1 MLMQWISSL
10 LKVFCCIIYL
20 KCLKRKI
27 TKLSDFYYVVEELNA
42 TRYIKNKKLLGGIL
56 VTFDFS
62 IPVYFL
68 IFHSMDIYFLV
79 FVLFFQTSYLI
90 EMITRKE
97 KESKKN
103 CDCFVM
109 NLPRKISF
117 SSVIINI
124 LTTYVF
130 VMIFILD
137 SM

>member
-20 KCLKRKI
+20 KCFKRKI

-97 KESKKN
+97 K
-103 CDCFVM
+103 
-109 NLPRKISF
+109 
-117 SSVIINI
+117 
-124 LTTYVF
+124 
-130 VMIFILD
+130 
-137 SM
+137 